1 MIQNQVLVFAVA
13 IYIGTTLKNFFD
25 AFIRD
30 LVLPLLSPVASTEDG
45 LSKLVVQFGGI
56 KLNVG
61 DLIVQTLNLLVVF
74 MVVSFLLPYLKEYVP
89 VAGRRA

>member
-1 MIQNQVLVFAVA
+1 MIQNQVLIFAVA

-25 AFIRD
+25 AFMRD
-30 LVLPLLSPVASTEDG
+30 LVLPLLSPVATTEAG
-45 LSKLVVQFGGI
+45 ISKLVVQFGGI
-56 KLNVG
+56 KINVG

>member
-13 IYIGTTLKNFFD
+13 IYIGTTMKNFFD
-25 AFIRD
+25 AFMRD
-30 LVLPLLSPVASTEDG
+30 LVLPLLSPVASTESG
-45 LSKLVVQFGGI
+45 IAKLVVQVGGI
-56 KLNVG
+56 KLNIG

-74 MVVSFLLPYLKEYVP
+74 MVISFLLPYLKEYVP

>member
-1 MIQNQVLVFAVA
+1 MADNQVLTFGVA
-13 IYIGTTLKNFFD
+13 IFVGMTLVNFFN
-25 AFIRD
+25 AIMRD
-30 LVLPLLSPVASTEDG
+30 LVLPLLSPVASSEAG
-45 LSKLVVQFGGI
+45 IAKLVIQFGGI

-74 MVVSFLLPYLKEYVP
+74 AVVSFLLPYLKEYVP

>member
-13 IYIGTTLKNFFD
+13 IYIGTTMKNFFD
-25 AFIRD
+25 AFMRD

-45 LSKLVVQFGGI
+45 LSKLVIQIGGI
-56 KLNVG
+56 KLNIG
-61 DLIVQTLNLLVVF
+61 DLIVQTLNLIVVF
-74 MVVSFLLPYLKEYVP
+74 TVVSFLLPYLKEYIP